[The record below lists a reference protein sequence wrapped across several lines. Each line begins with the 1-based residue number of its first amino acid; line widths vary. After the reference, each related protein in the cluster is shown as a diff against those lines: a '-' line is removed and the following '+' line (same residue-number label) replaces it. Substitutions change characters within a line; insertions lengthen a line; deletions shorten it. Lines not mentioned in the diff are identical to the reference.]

1 MKIHKLYSLL
11 TLVVLLTLAAAF
23 IAACGITPATPV
35 ATDAQGSP
43 ELTGTVAISGA
54 FALYPMMELWTSE
67 FNKLHPD
74 VRFDLSAGGAG
85 KGLADAVGG
94 AVDIGMVSRDITPEE
109 EAQDAYWVGV
119 TKDAVFP
126 TVNAE
131 NPVLAQLL
139 KQGVKKEIFEGI
151 YITKTITNWGQ
162 VIGDPTI
169 TDEIHVFTRSD
180 ACGAAEVWAKY
191 LGGKKQEDLLGIGV
205 SGDPGLLEAVA
216 NDPLGIGF
224 NNLGYAYD
232 NASGV
237 PVAGTSTVPIDGN
250 ENDQADA
257 DELLETKQEAVDA
270 VATGKY
276 PSPPARILNLVTKGK
291 PTGLVQTFI
300 EWILTDGQQ
309 FVGEAG
315 YVQLT
320 QDQLDASLQ
329 KIR

>member
-1 MKIHKLYSLL
+1 MKTHKFYLL
-11 TLVVLLTLAAAF
+11 FTLVVLITMAAVS
-23 IAACGITPATPV
+23 IAACGGTPATPV

-43 ELTGTVAISGA
+43 ELSGTVAISGA

-85 KGLADAVGG
+85 KGLADAVAG

-109 EAQDAYWVGV
+109 EAQGAYWVGV

-126 TVNAE
+126 TVNAQ

-151 YITKTITNWGQ
+151 YITGEITTWGQ
-162 VIGDPTI
+162 VIGDPSI
-169 TDEIHVFTRSD
+169 TDEIHIFTRSD

-191 LGGKKQEDLLGIGV
+191 LGMKQEDLLGIGV

-216 NDPLGIGF
+216 NDPLGIGY

-237 PVAGTSTVPIDGN
+237 PVTGTTTVPIDGN
-250 ENDQADA
+250 ENVQADA
-257 DELLETKQEAVDA
+257 DELLETKQEAVEA

-291 PTGLVQTFI
+291 PTGLVQI
-300 EWILTDGQQ
+300 
-309 FVGEAG
+309 
-315 YVQLT
+315 
-320 QDQLDASLQ
+320 
-329 KIR
+329 

>member
-1 MKIHKLYSLL
+1 
-11 TLVVLLTLAAAF
+11 
-23 IAACGITPATPV
+23 
-35 ATDAQGSP
+35 
-43 ELTGTVAISGA
+43 
-54 FALYPMMELWTSE
+54 MMELWTSE

-94 AVDIGMVSRDITPEE
+94 AVDIGMVSRDISPEE
-109 EAQDAYWVGV
+109 EAQGAYWVGV

-151 YITKTITNWGQ
+151 YITGTITTWGQ

-169 TDEIHVFTRSD
+169 TNQIHVFTRSD
-180 ACGAAEVWAKY
+180 AAGAPEVWAKY
-191 LGGKKQEDLLGIGV
+191 LGMKQEDLLGIGI

-216 NDPLGIGF
+216 QDPLGIGF

-232 NASGV
+232 NASGL
-237 PVAGTSTVPIDGN
+237 PVAGTTTIPIDVNGN
-250 ENDQADA
+250 GQADT
-257 DELLETKQEAVDA
+257 DELLETKQEAVEA

-291 PTGLVQTFI
+291 PTGIVQTFI
-300 EWILTDGQQ
+300 EWIVTDGQQ

-320 QDQLDASLQ
+320 QDQLDAALQ